1 MYVCIREMLLQ
12 TRRATYHGTRVK
24 LSFTTSDGVYE
35 KWMCTFWFNPW
46 IITSHKYVVVE
57 QVVES
62 IEEENLANQIMDFVY
77 FLPNLI
83 DLMIS

>member
-1 MYVCIREMLLQ
+1 MIWPFNALTLLKNDNINMYVVFVKCCC
-12 TRRATYHGTRVK
+12 RATYHGTRVK

-57 QVVES
+57 
-62 IEEENLANQIMDFVY
+62 
-77 FLPNLI
+77 
-83 DLMIS
+83 